1 MAIRY
6 VQQSPIFNKE
16 AEDRL
21 LGTLLNANNYM
32 AEIGLMLN
40 KGDFYDHG
48 NALIFERMAD
58 MYCAKRKFDADSLS
72 CRLKRDKLEAETGG
86 LDFLNRISNYD
97 LSQDE
102 TLRAVR
108 IIRDCSLR
116 RQVMSVSRWL
126 EERACRA
133 NKPIRQ
139 TIDEAQGKLRSI
151 AG

>member
-1 MAIRY
+1 MTIRHIR
-6 VQQSPIFNKE
+6 QFPIFNKE

-21 LGTLLNANNYM
+21 LGTLLNANTYM

-58 MYCAKRKFDADSLS
+58 MYCAKRKFDVISLHD
-72 CRLKRDKLEAETGG
+72 RLRRDKLEAETGG
-86 LDFLNRISNYD
+86 LDFLNRILGYE
-97 LSQDE
+97 LSQEE

-108 IIRDCSLR
+108 IIRDCSIR
-116 RQVMSVSRWL
+116 RQAMLISRWL
-126 EERACRA
+126 EEEACKA
-133 NKPIRQ
+133 NKPIRK
-139 TIDEAQGKLRSI
+139 TIGTVRDKLLSI